1 MAHVAHVSGHL
12 RRRADAP
19 ADRPAL
25 RTVAAAQPLRWL
37 KAGWDDLSHHPSASV
52 AGGLAVAALGAALIV
67 AGRKSPHL
75 APALVGGFLLVAPMA
90 ALPFHALSRQ
100 RLAGERPDLQ
110 AAMAPGLRNISSLA
124 LFGLLLTLAF
134 LAWERVGAVTF
145 ALLYGGRV
153 PDLSNLVADVLL
165 SGHYSALAIAFCGMG
180 ALFAAGVFVI
190 GAVSAQMLLDREDSD
205 LIGAIATSIRACQ
218 VNPGPMLVWAG
229 LIAGLMA
236 VGYATALLGLVVIFP
251 LLGHASWH
259 AYRDLVAPGS

>member
-1 MAHVAHVSGHL
+1 MAHVVHVTGHPHH
-12 RRRADAP
+12 RAEVPVDTP
-19 ADRPAL
+19 AVRS
-25 RTVAAAQPLRWL
+25 VAAGQPLRWL
-37 KAGWDDLSHHPSASV
+37 KHGWDDLSHHPSASV
-52 AGGLAVAALGAALIV
+52 AGGLAVAAIGAALIV

-100 RLAGERPDLQ
+100 RQAGGRPDLGEALAQ
-110 AAMAPGLRNISSLA
+110 GQRNLGSLA

-165 SGHYSALAIAFCGMG
+165 SGHYSALAIAFSGIG

-190 GAVSAQMLLDREDSD
+190 GVVSAPMLLDREDSD
-205 LIGAIATSIRACQ
+205 LIGAIATSVRACRA
-218 VNPGPMLVWAG
+218 NPAPMLLWAG
-229 LIAGLMA
+229 LIVVLMA

-259 AYRDLVAPGS
+259 AYRDLVG